1 MSRGI
6 RIFKIAVLITLIG
19 VLTALFYPFVVP
31 GILAGLLAAPRHEK
45 WIGVLVALLVA
56 IGWRLGSGEW
66 IVRINGSA
74 AVEWPGELT
83 RAAVNWA
90 FGSILVTVGIR
101 MPRYFMNGLKS
112 ARTEPGRGVH

>member
-19 VLTALFYPFVVP
+19 VLTTLFYPFVVP
-31 GILAGLLAAPRHEK
+31 GILVGLLAAPRHEK

-74 AVEWPGELT
+74 TVEWPGELT

-90 FGSILVTVGIR
+90 FGSILVIVGIR

-112 ARTEPGRGVH
+112 VQTEPGRGVH